1 MNRLFLCAVGFGAF
15 IPGVASAVVLYD
27 TTGMTDT
34 QTYNSTTT
42 SNQGQSYISGLGNPG
57 SPTSNNM
64 WDQQA
69 CDDFTLA
76 TSADLTSV
84 TADFL
89 CPSTVTMHMPATGVL
104 VEFFPTSG
112 TLADNTPV
120 AQAFLFGSDIS
131 GTTFSHTLSGLSY
144 STTGLRITVD
154 LTSAGITLGPG
165 TWWMSVQP
173 VDETATGI
181 AYYNVSGLGTTGFKP
196 NRRKGSTWHGNTYG
210 GSFTNTWAAFTGSA
224 QRDLSFKVEG
234 TPVPT
239 PGAAATLGLVGLAAI
254 RRRR

>member
-1 MNRLFLCAVGFGAF
+1 LCAVGLGAC
-15 IPGVASAVVLYD
+15 IPGIASAVVLYD
-27 TTGMTDT
+27 TTGMTDA
-34 QTYNSTTT
+34 QTYSMASTA
-42 SNQGQSYISGLGNPG
+42 SQGQSYISGLGDAAATGNHL
-57 SPTSNNM
+57 

-84 TADFL
+84 TADFV
-89 CPSTVTMHMPATGVL
+89 CPLASTMHMPATGVL

-112 TLADNTPV
+112 TLANNTPV

-131 GTTFSHTLSGLSY
+131 GTTFTNTSTTTLYNG
-144 STTGLRITVD
+144 TGLRLTVD

-165 TWWMSVQP
+165 TWWVSVQA

-181 AYYNVSGLGTTGFKP
+181 AYYNVSGFGTTGFKP
-196 NRRKGSTWHGNTYG
+196 NKRKGSTWHGNTYG
-210 GSFTNTWAAFTGSA
+210 GSFQNTWTVFTAS
-224 QRDLSFKVEG
+224 QRDLAFKVEG
-234 TPVPT
+234 TPVPA
-239 PGAAATLGLVGLAAI
+239 PGAAATLGVVGLAAI